1 VLLILSDYISYFV
14 YLQVSRGLF
23 EAHRLIFSF
32 LICASI
38 MRHRGLVPFSQWNF
52 LLRGAG
58 AMTGQIECGANP
70 AEGWVTPA
78 AWELLNALETQVTHS
93 CIRTVFACTVWAFQ
107 WGPTS

>member
-1 VLLILSDYISYFV
+1 
-14 YLQVSRGLF
+14 
-23 EAHRLIFSF
+23 
-32 LICASI
+32 
-38 MRHRGLVPFSQWNF
+38 
-52 LLRGAG
+52 
-58 AMTGQIECGANP
+58 MTGQIECGANP